1 VTRRDR
7 THERLLTCALDL
19 FERQGFEATTVAQI
33 AAAAGVTE
41 MTFFRHFAA
50 KDRVLF
56 DDPYDPVIA
65 RAVGEQPRTLAP
77 LSRAVIGLRAAWA
90 LLPEPE
96 SELARRRVRIAAST
110 PGLRASFAAN
120 SALTEAIIAQ
130 QLIDDGADPFAARVA
145 AAAVLAGVSAALLE
159 WARSDNQT
167 LAHVFNAA
175 MDILENRHG

>member
-1 VTRRDR
+1 VTKRER

-19 FERQGFEATTVAQI
+19 FERQGFDATTVAQI

-65 RAVGEQPRTLAP
+65 RAVGAQPGTLAP
-77 LSRAVIGLRAAWA
+77 LRRAIAGLRAAWA

-96 SELARRRVRIAAST
+96 SELARRRVRVAAST
-110 PGLRASFAAN
+110 PGLRAALAAN
-120 SALTEAIIAQ
+120 SALAETIVAQ
-130 QLIDDGADPFAARVA
+130 QLIDDGADAFAARVA

-159 WARSDNQT
+159 WAQGGERT
-167 LAHVFNAA
+167 LAEVFAAA
-175 MDILENRHG
+175 MDILEARHG